1 MGHGHH
7 HHHHGHS
14 HDHTHRHEHDHHDH
28 SHSHSHGMG
37 HNHAHGEVEHL
48 HSHVHGTSSREK
60 VEELKVLATS
70 FVDGFRA
77 ADDKT
82 SYLRLAGIP
91 FQKTGKDG
99 LTMSLV
105 DAAIAS
111 NWQIG
116 TASPAFAS
124 RELVYMPFPGNMVS
138 HRETMT
144 FTYVS
149 LTERADIDLVDLL
162 SERIENGETNQ

>member
-1 MGHGHH
+1 M
-7 HHHHGHS
+7 
-14 HDHTHRHEHDHHDH
+14 
-28 SHSHSHGMG
+28 
-37 HNHAHGEVEHL
+37 
-48 HSHVHGTSSREK
+48 
-60 VEELKVLATS
+60 EELKVLATS
-70 FVDGFRA
+70 FVDGFRGA
-77 ADDKT
+77 EDKT

-91 FQKTGKDG
+91 FQRPGKDG

-138 HRETMT
+138 HRESMT

>member
-1 MGHGHH
+1 
-7 HHHHGHS
+7 
-14 HDHTHRHEHDHHDH
+14 
-28 SHSHSHGMG
+28 MG
-37 HNHAHGEVEHL
+37 HNHAHADADHL
-48 HSHVHGTSSREK
+48 HSHVHGTSSRER
-60 VEELKVLATS
+60 VEELKVLSTS
-70 FVDGFRA
+70 FVDGFRGA
-77 ADDKT
+77 EDKT

-91 FQKTGKDG
+91 FQRPGKDG

>member
-7 HHHHGHS
+7 HHNHGHS
-14 HDHTHRHEHDHHDH
+14 HDHTHGHDHHHD
-28 SHSHSHGMG
+28 HSHSHGMG

-138 HRETMT
+138 HREIMT

>member
-1 MGHGHH
+1 MGHSHH
-7 HHHHGHS
+7 HHHH
-14 HDHTHRHEHDHHDH
+14 HDHDHHHDPAPHHDH
-28 SHSHSHGMG
+28 GVG
-37 HNHAHGEVEHL
+37 HNHGHSDGVHL
-48 HSHVHGTSSREK
+48 HSHVHGTSDREQA
-60 VEELKVLATS
+60 EELKVLATS

-77 ADDKT
+77 AEDKT

-91 FQKTGKDG
+91 FQRPGADG
-99 LTMSLV
+99 LTMNLV

-124 RELVYMPFPGNMVS
+124 RELVYMPFPGNMVA

-149 LTERADIDLVDLL
+149 LTHRDDIDLTELL
-162 SERIENGETNQ
+162 KDRLTTENQL